1 MCQILCR
8 IHRQKNHASGKSEKE
23 DRTVYDCQGSHRG
36 GRYSILQDSA
46 FQSDFQIARRRWLR
60 NIHYQIMVMDFSGLC
75 CSDFYIIL
83 FGTLGYCFVRAL
95 YWHNTMSWQYYN
107 MGVLCYCN
115 IMLLGYYVAMLLCY
129 CNIMFLGYYVVMLLC
144 YCNVMLLGY
153 YVVILLCYYNVM
165 LSGYYVVVLLCYC
178 NVMLLWHH
186 VIVLLCYQGITLLQ
200 YHNRAYFTYAL
211 IINILQSSLSSAYN
225 FTITIYILL
234 YDTDWYVIS
243 VNQDAI
249 VQYSIKLSILN
260 I

>member
-8 IHRQKNHASGKSEKE
+8 IHRQKNHASGKSGKE

-60 NIHYQIMVMDFSGLC
+60 KIHYQIMVMDFSGLC
-75 CSDFYIIL
+75 CLDFYTIL
-83 FGTLGYCFVRAL
+83 FGALGYCFVRAL

-115 IMLLGYYVAMLLCY
+115 IMLLGYYV
-129 CNIMFLGYYVVMLLC
+129 VMLLC

-153 YVVILLCYYNVM
+153 YVV
-165 LSGYYVVVLLCYC
+165 VLLCYC
-178 NVMLLWHH
+178 NVMLLGHH
-186 VIVLLCYQGITLLQ
+186 VVVLLCYQGITLLQ
-200 YHNRAYFTYAL
+200 YHNRAYFTYTL

-225 FTITIYILL
+225 FTITICILL

-249 VQYSIKLSILN
+249 AQYSIKLSILN